1 LYSLKFKEI
10 KMAKPAREF
19 LDDLWESFMPLH
31 QVAEIQ
37 TRQFFAERGTDKKEL
52 ENFFHIRLSNERMN
66 MIELSRKVS
75 ELPALTDPEECRLLS
90 KQAWDEA
97 EHFRIVFEILEHLT
111 GERPNLEK
119 IWETYGKVDVRM
131 GASLIQ
137 KYEAQNNPIMM
148 GLYQFMAEGR
158 ASHVWATMAECS
170 GDPFIEKR
178 YDRVARDEK
187 FHSNIGRLMLEKL
200 VTTDEAQA
208 ECMSYVKEMIWD
220 LFECSCTSL
229 GDFKTASPEVQ
240 EIMLKAYGEP
250 HRGLCVAFNGK
261 EAAEAI

>member
-1 LYSLKFKEI
+1 
-10 KMAKPAREF
+10 MTKPAREF

-37 TRQFFAERGTDKKEL
+37 TRQFFDNVKGDKEEL
-52 ENFFHIRLSNERMN
+52 ANFFHIRLSNERMN
-66 MIELSRKVS
+66 MIELSKKVS
-75 ELPALTDPEECRLLS
+75 ELPPLTDPEECRLLS

-97 EHFRIVFEILEHLT
+97 EHFRIVYEILEHLT
-111 GERPNLEK
+111 GTKPDLEK
-119 IWETYGKVDVRM
+119 IWADYGKVDVRM

-137 KYEAQNNPIMM
+137 KYEAHNNPIMM
-148 GLYQFMAEGR
+148 HLYQYMAEGR
-158 ASHVWATMAECS
+158 ASHVWATMAECA
-170 GDPFIEKR
+170 GDEFIMKR

-187 FHSNIGRLMLEKL
+187 FHSNIGKLMLEKI
-200 VTTDEAQA
+200 VTTEEAQQ
-208 ECMSYVKEMIWD
+208 ECLSYVKEMIWD

>member
-1 LYSLKFKEI
+1 
-10 KMAKPAREF
+10 
-19 LDDLWESFMPLH
+19 MPLH

-66 MIELSRKVS
+66 MIELSKKVS

-158 ASHVWATMAECS
+158 ASHVWATMADCA

>member
-1 LYSLKFKEI
+1 
-10 KMAKPAREF
+10 MKPAKEF
-19 LDDLWESFMPLH
+19 LDELWESFMPLH

-37 TRQFFAERGTDKKEL
+37 TRQFFDNVKGDKKEL

-66 MIELSRKVS
+66 MIELSKKVS
-75 ELPALTDPEECRLLS
+75 ELPPLTDPEECRLLS
-90 KQAWDEA
+90 KQAFDEA
-97 EHFRIVFEILEHLT
+97 EHFRIVYEILEHLT
-111 GERPNLEK
+111 GEKPNLEE
-119 IWETYGKVDVRM
+119 IWKTYGKVDVRM

-137 KYEAQNNPIMM
+137 KYEAHNNPIMM
-148 GLYQFMAEGR
+148 HLYQYMAEGR
-158 ASHVWATMAECS
+158 AAHVWATMADCANDE
-170 GDPFIEKR
+170 FIQKR

-187 FHSNIGRLMLEKL
+187 FHSNIGRLMLEKIL
-200 VTTDEAQA
+200 VTEEAQQ
-208 ECMSYVKEMIWD
+208 ECLSYVKEMIWD

>member
-1 LYSLKFKEI
+1 
-10 KMAKPAREF
+10 MAKPAREF

-66 MIELSRKVS
+66 MIELSKKVS
-75 ELPALTDPEECRLLS
+75 ELPALTDPEECRLLA

-97 EHFRIVFEILEHLT
+97 EHFRIVFEVLEHLT
-111 GERPNLEK
+111 GEKPDLEE
-119 IWETYGKVDVRM
+119 IWKAYGKVDVRM

-137 KYEAQNNPIMM
+137 KYEAHGNPIMM
-148 GLYQFMAEGR
+148 HLYQYMAEGR
-158 ASHVWATMAECS
+158 ASHVWATMAECA
-170 GDPFIEKR
+170 GDEFIMKR

-200 VTTDEAQA
+200 CVTEEAQQ
-208 ECMSYVKEMIWD
+208 ECLGYVGQMIWD